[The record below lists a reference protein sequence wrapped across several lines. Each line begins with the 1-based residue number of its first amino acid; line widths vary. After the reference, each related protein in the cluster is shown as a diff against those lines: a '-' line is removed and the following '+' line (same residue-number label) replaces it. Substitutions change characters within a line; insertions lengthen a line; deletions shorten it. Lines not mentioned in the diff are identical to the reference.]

1 MRPADAR
8 RKAGSPLVRQPHG
21 GAIHQGR
28 PSNPAAGP
36 GRPKDEVRERLLGI
50 AQGTGL
56 EFLTELMAGRIYV
69 RLTPQCEHCGSESE
83 PLTPEEL
90 ELLIDRIGTSVDQR
104 LKGLDQLLRYGLGTK
119 DELDVTAHPEVQRF
133 VAIHAQAT
141 REVVGPT
148 AYARIVDRV
157 KALTT

>member
-1 MRPADAR
+1 M
-8 RKAGSPLVRQPHG
+8 
-21 GAIHQGR
+21 
-28 PSNPAAGP
+28 
-36 GRPKDEVRERLLGI
+36 
-50 AQGTGL
+50 
-56 EFLTELMAGRIYV
+56 
-69 RLTPQCEHCGSESE
+69 
-83 PLTPEEL
+83 
-90 ELLIDRIGTSVDQR
+90 LIDRIGTSVDQR